1 MTSRSWT
8 QGRTAIVAASE
19 PSRLGKRT
27 RPPLSGT
34 TASARRWTFSSSST
48 GERGA
53 SRFGWSWLPPM
64 MTAGMPAP
72 YSSRRKSKRS
82 ASASGEGVV
91 VSKTSPATRRQSTA
105 SRRAISSTSLSASSH
120 SSRRERARRFFPRCQ
135 SPLCRNLIL
144 SLPARPGSLPEG
156 SRSEPAGDVGRG
168 GHLLRTR
175 GPGGEGELDQQRYR
189 DLRLVQEHVAG
200 LEDGGAGAGGRGQ
213 EAVLAALRLRGVQ
226 AADHAE

>member
-1 MTSRSWT
+1 M
-8 QGRTAIVAASE
+8 VAASE
-19 PSRLGKRT
+19 PSRAGTRP

-48 GERGA
+48 RETAA

-64 MTAGMPAP
+64 MMAGMPAP
-72 YSSRRKSKRS
+72 NSSRRKSKRS

-120 SSRRERARRFFPRCQ
+120 SSRRDRARRFLPRCQ
-135 SPLCRNLIL
+135 SPVWRNFIL
-144 SLPARPGSLPEG
+144 SLPAGRHGLPKG
-156 SRSEPAGDVGRG
+156 SRPEPAGDVGHG

-175 GPGGEGELDQQRYR
+175 SPGGEGELHQQRYR
-189 DLRLVQEHVAG
+189 DLRLGQEHVAG
-200 LEDGGAGAGGRGQ
+200 LGDGGAGAGGGRQ
-213 EAVLAALRLRGVQ
+213 EAVFA
-226 AADHAE
+226 